1 MTRDDIIK
9 AAFKVWGREL
19 YRTTSLTEIAQELGV
34 SKTALYRHFKDKDS
48 ILEAMYPAYFDDCAA
63 FIKNG
68 CDRAAKVSSRQEAHL
83 IFMRTIAEYFI
94 RNSEAFIFSLTR
106 VFDNRDR
113 ATVNE
118 EFRKRGIDF
127 GQMVLNAGETA
138 FYPSK
143 MQLILATLTFGIA
156 YFHHKN
162 HESGEIPSEE
172 TIRNSLDQIEERIGK
187 GLKLDA
193 GKIAVLDYDEI
204 EKQAAGT
211 VYEDTE
217 DNALLRAVAEA
228 VAEAGP
234 WDASMEMVARRS
246 GLSKSGLYA
255 HFKNKQDMLD
265 RLFVTEFNRIANFTR
280 AQIEKH
286 EDVEAQLYHAIISIV
301 YYLRSRPEILVAID
315 WIKTRQL
322 KLGKGVSD
330 EIFRIVGDLK
340 LEAIR
345 NQDLRTLGEIAHWI
359 LFMIVNTLVWWPAKS
374 GISADGIH
382 ADGKGLRNGGGQNL
396 ACAKTTER
404 EISLKRNFSLEIP
417 NKSFRSLFQ
426 FVALGLGGINT

>member
-1 MTRDDIIK
+1 MTRDDITR

-19 YRTTSLTEIAQELGV
+19 YRTTSLNDIARELGV

-68 CDRAAKVSSRQEAHL
+68 CDRAASAASRREAHL
-83 IFMRTIAEYFI
+83 IVMRTIAEYFL
-94 RNSEAFIFSLTR
+94 RNSEAFIFSLAR
-106 VFDNRDR
+106 VFDKGDKR
-113 ATVNE
+113 TVSE

-127 GQMVLNAGETA
+127 GQMVQKSGETA
-138 FYPSK
+138 SYPSK
-143 MQLILATLTFGIA
+143 MQLILATLFFCIA
-156 YFHHKN
+156 YFHHQNYEK
-162 HESGEIPSEE
+162 GENPTEE
-172 TIRNSLDQIEERIGK
+172 AVKASLVQMEERIGK

-193 GKIAVLDYDEI
+193 QRISALDYENI
-204 EKQAAGT
+204 EKRAAAT

-234 WDASMEMVARRS
+234 WNATMEMVAKRS

-255 HFKNKQDMLD
+255 HFRNKQDMLD
-265 RLFVTEFNRIANFTR
+265 RLFVTEFNRIANFAR
-280 AQIEKH
+280 AQI
-286 EDVEAQLYHAIISIV
+286 DTYDAVEAQLYHAIISIV

-322 KLGKGVSD
+322 ELGKGVSE
-330 EIFRIVGDLK
+330 EIFRIIGDLK

-345 NQDLRTLGEIAHWI
+345 GMDLLMLGEIAHWI
-359 LFMIVNTLVWWPAKS
+359 LFMIVNTLAWRPIK
-374 GISADGIH
+374 
-382 ADGKGLRNGGGQNL
+382 
-396 ACAKTTER
+396 
-404 EISLKRNFSLEIP
+404 EIP
-417 NKSFRSLFQ
+417 NESFRFLFN
-426 FVALGLGGINT
+426 FISLGLEGSKI

>member
-1 MTRDDIIK
+1 MTRDDIIR

-19 YRTTSLTEIAQELGV
+19 YRTTSLNDIAHELGV

-68 CDRAAKVSSRQEAHL
+68 CDRAASAASRREAHL
-83 IFMRTIAEYFI
+83 IVMRTIAEYFL
-94 RNSEAFIFSLTR
+94 RNSEAFIFSLAR
-106 VFDNRDR
+106 VFDKRDKR
-113 ATVNE
+113 TVSE

-127 GQMVLNAGETA
+127 GQMVQKPGETA
-138 FYPSK
+138 SYPSK
-143 MQLILATLTFGIA
+143 MQLILATLFFCIA
-156 YFHHKN
+156 YFHHQNYEK
-162 HESGEIPSEE
+162 GENPTEE
-172 TIRNSLDQIEERIGK
+172 EVKASLVQMEERIGK

-193 GKIAVLDYDEI
+193 QRIAALDYESI
-204 EKQAAGT
+204 EKQAAVT

-234 WDASMEMVARRS
+234 WNATMEMVARRS

-255 HFKNKQDMLD
+255 HFKNRQDMLD
-265 RLFVTEFNRIANFTR
+265 RLFVTEFNRIANFAR
-280 AQIEKH
+280 AQI
-286 EDVEAQLYHAIISIV
+286 DTYDAVEAQLYHAIISIV

-322 KLGKGVSD
+322 ELGKGVSD
-330 EIFRIVGDLK
+330 EIFRIIGDLK

-345 NQDLRTLGEIAHWI
+345 GMDLLMLGEIAHWI
-359 LFMIVNTLVWWPAKS
+359 LFMIVNTLAWRPIK
-374 GISADGIH
+374 
-382 ADGKGLRNGGGQNL
+382 
-396 ACAKTTER
+396 
-404 EISLKRNFSLEIP
+404 EIP
-417 NKSFRSLFQ
+417 NESFRFLFN
-426 FVALGLGGINT
+426 FISLGLEGLKI

>member
-1 MTRDDIIK
+1 MTRDDIIR

-19 YRTTSLTEIAQELGV
+19 YRTTSLTDIAQELGV

-68 CDRAAKVSSRQEAHL
+68 CDKAASVNSRWEAHL
-83 IFMRTIAEYFI
+83 IIMRTIAEYFI
-94 RNSEAFIFSLTR
+94 RNSEAFIFSLAR
-106 VFDNRDR
+106 VFDNRDKR
-113 ATVNE
+113 TVSE

-127 GQMVLNAGETA
+127 GQMVQKSGETA
-138 FYPSK
+138 SYPSK
-143 MQLILATLTFGIA
+143 MQLILATLFFGIA
-156 YFHHKN
+156 YFHHQN
-162 HESGEIPSEE
+162 YESGEKPTEE
-172 TIRNSLDQIEERIGK
+172 AIRNSLVQLEERIRK

-193 GKIAVLDYDEI
+193 QKISALDYENL

-217 DNALLRAVAEA
+217 DNALLRAVAGA

-234 WDASMEMVARRS
+234 WNASMEMVARRS

-255 HFKNKQDMLD
+255 HFKSKQDMLD
-265 RLFVTEFNRIANFTR
+265 RLFVTEFNRIANFAR
-280 AQIEKH
+280 AQIETH
-286 EDVEAQLYHAIISIV
+286 EAVEAQLYHAIISIV
-301 YYLRSRPEILVAID
+301 YYLRSRPELLVAID

-322 KLGKGVSD
+322 ELGKGVSD

-345 NQDLRTLGEIAHWI
+345 GLDLYTLGEIAHWI
-359 LFMIVNTLVWWPAKS
+359 LFMIVNTLAWRPPK
-374 GISADGIH
+374 
-382 ADGKGLRNGGGQNL
+382 
-396 ACAKTTER
+396 
-404 EISLKRNFSLEIP
+404 EIP
-417 NKSFRSLFQ
+417 NESFRFLFQ
-426 FVALGLGGINT
+426 FISLGLEGLNL

>member
-68 CDRAAKVSSRQEAHL
+68 CDRAASASSRQEAHL
-83 IFMRTIAEYFI
+83 IIMRTIAEYFL
-94 RNSEAFIFSLTR
+94 RNSEAFIFSLAR
-106 VFDNRDR
+106 IFDKMDKKT
-113 ATVNE
+113 ASE

-127 GQMVLNAGETA
+127 GHMVLNAGETA
-138 FYPSK
+138 SYPSK
-143 MQLILATLTFGIA
+143 MQLILATLFFGIA
-156 YFHHKN
+156 YFHHQN
-162 HESGEIPSEE
+162 YEIGEKPTEE
-172 TIRNSLDQIEERIGK
+172 AIKRSLAQIEERIQK

-193 GKIAVLDYDEI
+193 ERIAGLDYGNI
-204 EKQAAGT
+204 EKQASVT

-265 RLFVTEFNRIANFTR
+265 RLFVTEFNRIANF
-280 AQIEKH
+280 AKAEIETY
-286 EDVEAQLYHAIISIV
+286 ETVEAQLYHAIISIV

-315 WIKTRQL
+315 WVKTRQL
-322 KLGKGVSD
+322 ELGKGVSN

-345 NQDLRTLGEIAHWI
+345 DQDLYVLGEIAHWI
-359 LFMIVNTLVWWPAKS
+359 LFMIVNTLAWRP
-374 GISADGIH
+374 
-382 ADGKGLRNGGGQNL
+382 
-396 ACAKTTER
+396 
-404 EISLKRNFSLEIP
+404 LKEIP
-417 NKSFRSLFQ
+417 NESFRFLFQ
-426 FVALGLGGINT
+426 FVSLGLEGLNS